1 MIKSFRSRAL
11 KALYT
16 KGKSSKVQAK
26 HIAKL
31 RRQLALLNQAASP
44 EDMDVPGWHLHPLK
58 GAEDRWSVWVDENWR
73 MTFEF
78 RDGDAYI
85 LDYLDYH

>member
-1 MIKSFRSRAL
+1 MIKSFKSRAL

-16 KGKSSKVQAK
+16 KGKVSKVQAK
-26 HIAKL
+26 HVVKL
-31 RRQLALLNQAASP
+31 RLQLALLNKAASP
-44 EDMDVPGWHLHPLK
+44 RDMDVPGWNLHPLK
-58 GAEDRWSVWVDENWR
+58 GGENLWSVWVDENWR

-78 RDGDAYI
+78 TDGDAYI